1 MNTQTIVKNLE
12 VFRPS
17 QLRKLFSL
25 SLNLADIAEELLE
38 ENAQY
43 SKEFVK
49 RIKKSEKEFKEGKIK
64 ELKSFKE
71 LF

>member
-1 MNTQTIVKNLE
+1 MSTQTIVKNLE

-49 RIKKSEKEFKEGKIK
+49 RIRKSEKEFKEGKIK